1 MKAIQRGRLQVIGA
15 AVCWSVVGA
24 GVKYASPPLDG
35 WQIAGGRSLFA
46 FFFLCALLRPWRGA
60 WRPSLKVGL
69 LALAYAVMLVLFIL
83 SNTLTFSA
91 NAIFLQDS
99 ALVWILLFSP
109 LLLKEPFRP
118 RDLAVFA
125 LCVPAM
131 LLLFKDQLRPG
142 QTTGN
147 VLALLSGVGYAI
159 VLMGMR
165 WGRRRGHAAAPADS
179 AAGEAQSAGCRRH
192 ALTEAEG
199 MMVWGNLLCFLLCVP
214 KMGALPEHGAALP
227 LAIVALLGVVQLGL
241 GYYLISLGMTHVPA
255 VEGALLTLIE
265 PVLNPLWACL
275 LVSEV
280 PGPWTLCGGAVIIA
294 CVAWQALARSEP
306 QPLDAAVVRAEGQA
320 ASTSEQVTV

>member
-46 FFFLCALLRPWRGA
+46 FLFLCALLRPWRGA
-60 WRPSLKVGL
+60 WRPGLKVAL
-69 LALAYAVMLVLFIL
+69 LALTYAVMLVLFIL

-109 LLLKEPFRP
+109 LVLKEPFRP
-118 RDLAVFA
+118 RDLAVFV

-131 LLLFKDQLRPG
+131 ALLFKDQLRPG

-165 WGRRRGHAAAPADS
+165 WGRRRKDAAAVPAAS
-179 AAGEAQSAGCRRH
+179 VSSESPTPGGGPH
-192 ALTEAEG
+192 ALTDAEG
-199 MMVWGNLLCFLLCVP
+199 MMLWGNLLCFLLCVP
-214 KMGALPEHGAALP
+214 KMGALPEHGVVLP
-227 LAIVALLGVVQLGL
+227 LAVVALLGVVQLGL

-255 VEGALLTLIE
+255 MEGSLLTLIE

-275 LVSEV
+275 LVGEV
-280 PGPWTLCGGAVIIA
+280 PGRWTLCGGAVIIA
-294 CVAWQALARSEP
+294 CVAWQALARSAP
-306 QPLDAAVVRAEGQA
+306 RPVDAAPVPDGLAQ
-320 ASTSEQVTV
+320 SDT